1 MKSPPHLGAAKT
13 APLGLETFTIFRIL
27 FYDVFMS
34 VDSLLSVA
42 SPEPTTVFTHVT
54 PIHDASTAHG
64 WWRSAVIYQIYPR
77 SFRDL
82 NGDGIGDLAGI
93 TAELPQLAALGVD
106 AVWLS
111 PFYRSP
117 QRDAG
122 YDVSDYCDVDP
133 LFGTLHHFDAL
144 IAEANRL
151 NLRVIADLV
160 PNHCSDQHVAFQA
173 ALIAGPNSAERDMF
187 IFRDGLGP
195 DGNEPPNNW
204 QSHFGGPAWTRI
216 IESNGQ
222 PGQWFLHLFDSSQP
236 DFNWDNPAVHAE
248 FERVLRFWLD
258 RGISGF
264 RVDVAHA
271 LVKAAGLP
279 NWGGRADGNSTDGF
293 PGQDAPMFGQPA
305 LHDIYRRWR
314 SILEEYGPDRILCAE
329 ANVDPLPRLAQWVRP
344 DEMHQAFNFPYLHA
358 GLDVN
363 RLRHIITDSLV
374 SLDAVGAPSTWVL
387 SNHDVVRH
395 VSRFGYDGP
404 GPRDGDGIG
413 PDDVQPNEELGRRR
427 AAAATMFMLGLPG
440 GAYLYQG
447 EELGLPDSSSIPGSL
462 RQDPTFART
471 GGARIGRDGCRVPLP
486 WRSSEPHSGFGNGMD
501 PWLPQPESWPA
512 LARDK
517 QESDPASHLNLY
529 RRMLAL
535 RATHRLGE
543 GSLAWVEDYCSET
556 SLAYLNGNTLVIMN
570 VGAEA
575 MPLPAGETIQRSSAG
590 EGSDLPGAD
599 LPGVDLLGSGETI
612 WLTAS

>member
-1 MKSPPHLGAAKT
+1 MV
-13 APLGLETFTIFRIL
+13 
-27 FYDVFMS
+27 FYHVFMS
-34 VDSLLSVA
+34 VDSLLPVEA
-42 SPEPTTVFTHVT
+42 SAPSAAFATLT
-54 PIHDASTAHG
+54 PVHSASAAHG

-93 TAELPQLAALGVD
+93 THELAQLTELGVD

-133 LFGTLHHFDAL
+133 LFGSLADFDAL
-144 IAEANRL
+144 IYEANRL
-151 NLRVIADLV
+151 HLRVIADLV
-160 PNHCSDQHVAFQA
+160 PNHCSDQHAAFQA
-173 ALIAGPNSAERDMF
+173 ALAAPANSRERDMF
-187 IFRDGLGP
+187 IFRDGQGP
-195 DGNEPPNNW
+195 DGSEPPNNW
-204 QSHFGGPAWTRI
+204 QSHFGGPAWTQIVEPDGR
-216 IESNGQ
+216 
-222 PGQWFLHLFDSSQP
+222 PGQWYLHLFDSSQP
-236 DFNWDNPAVHAE
+236 DFNWDNDAVHAE

-279 NWGGRADGNSTDGF
+279 NWGGRADGNSSHGF
-293 PGQDAPMFGQPA
+293 PGHEAPMFGQPA

-314 SILEEYGPDRILCAE
+314 SILEEYGSDRILCAE

-395 VSRFGYDGP
+395 ATRFGYDGP

-413 PDDVQPNEELGRRR
+413 ADDLQPNEELGRRR

-447 EELGLPDSSSIPGSL
+447 EELGLPDSTSIPGSM

-471 GGARIGRDGCRVPLP
+471 GGERIGRDGCRVPLP
-486 WRSSEPHSGFGNGMD
+486 WRSSELHAGFGHGQD
-501 PWLPQPESWPA
+501 PWLPQPESWAA

-517 QESDPASHLNLY
+517 QQEDPASHLNLY
-529 RRMLAL
+529 REMLAQ
-535 RATHRLGE
+535 RAERRLGQ
-543 GSLAWVEDYCSET
+543 GSLAWVEDYCTES
-556 SLAYLNGNTLVIMN
+556 SLAYLNGDTLVIMN
-570 VGAEA
+570 VGNEP
-575 MPLPAGETIQRSSAG
+575 MPLPEGKVILRSSTADG
-590 EGSDLPGAD
+590 ALALGSDLQGT
-599 LPGVDLLGSGETI
+599 DLLGAGLLSSGESI
-612 WLTAS
+612 WLTTN

>member
-1 MKSPPHLGAAKT
+1 
-13 APLGLETFTIFRIL
+13 
-27 FYDVFMS
+27 MS
-34 VDSLLSVA
+34 VDSMLSVA
-42 SPEPTTVFTHVT
+42 THEPTTAFTHLT
-54 PIHDASTAHG
+54 PVHDASTAPG

-93 TAELPQLAALGVD
+93 TAELTHLAKLGVD

-133 LFGTLHHFDAL
+133 LFGTLADFDAL

-173 ALIAGPNSAERDMF
+173 ALIAGAGSAERDMF
-187 IFRDGLGP
+187 IFRDGQGP
-195 DGNEPPNNW
+195 DGIEPPNNW

-216 IESNGQ
+216 VEPNGQ

-279 NWGGRADGNSTDGF
+279 NWGGRADGNSSDGF

-305 LHDIYRRWR
+305 LHQIYRRWR

-427 AAAATMFMLGLPG
+427 AAAATLFMLGLAG

-447 EELGLPDSSSIPGSL
+447 EELGLPDSSDIPGNM

-471 GGARIGRDGCRVPLP
+471 GGTRIGRDGCRVPLP
-486 WRSSEPHSGFGNGMD
+486 WRSSEPHSGFGSGLD

-517 QESDPASHLNLY
+517 QEVDPASHLNLY
-529 RRMLAL
+529 RRMLDL
-535 RATHRLGE
+535 RATNRLGE
-543 GSLAWVEDYCSET
+543 GSLAWVEDYCSDT
-556 SLAYLNGNTLVIMN
+556 SLAYLNGNILVIIN
-570 VGAEA
+570 VGPEA
-575 MPLPAGETIQRSSAG
+575 MPLPAGETVLRSSAA
-590 EGSDLPGAD
+590 EAT
-599 LPGVDLLGSGETI
+599 DLLGSGETI

>member
-1 MKSPPHLGAAKT
+1 
-13 APLGLETFTIFRIL
+13 
-27 FYDVFMS
+27 MS
-34 VDSLLSVA
+34 VDSLLSVEA
-42 SPEPTTVFTHVT
+42 YEPTAAFTQIT
-54 PIHDASTAHG
+54 PVHNASDAHG

-82 NGDGIGDLAGI
+82 NGDGVGDLAGI
-93 TAELPQLAALGVD
+93 TEELGKLAALGVD

-133 LFGTLHHFDAL
+133 LFGTLTDFDAL

-173 ALIAGPNSAERDMF
+173 ALQAGPHSPERNMF

-204 QSHFGGPAWTRI
+204 QSHFGGSAWTRI
-216 IESNGQ
+216 IEADGR

-279 NWGGRADGNSTDGF
+279 NWGGRADGNSSDGF

-329 ANVDPLPRLAQWVRP
+329 ANVDPLPRLALWVRP

-358 GLDVN
+358 GLDVY
-363 RLRHIITDSLV
+363 RLRHTITDSLV

-447 EELGLPDSSSIPGSL
+447 EELGLPDSITIPAAL
-462 RQDPTFART
+462 RQDPTFSRT

-486 WRSSEPHSGFGNGMD
+486 WRAANANAGFGDGKD
-501 PWLPQPESWPA
+501 PWLPQPESWPT

-529 RRMLAL
+529 RALLAE
-535 RATHRLGE
+535 RAALRLGE
-543 GSLAWVEDYCSET
+543 GSLAWVEDYCSGS
-556 SLAYLNGNTLVIMN
+556 SLAYLNGNILVVMN
-570 VGAEA
+570 TAHQPMPMPPGELILRSSRHVGAEPQA
-575 MPLPAGETIQRSSAG
+575 
-590 EGSDLPGAD
+590 AD
-599 LPGVDLLGSGETI
+599 QISSGETV
-612 WLTAS
+612 WLKVS

>member
-1 MKSPPHLGAAKT
+1 
-13 APLGLETFTIFRIL
+13 
-27 FYDVFMS
+27 MS
-34 VDSLLSVA
+34 VDSLLQDSAV
-42 SPEPTTVFTHVT
+42 EPPAAFTQIT

-82 NGDGIGDLAGI
+82 SGDGIGDLAGI
-93 TAELPQLAALGVD
+93 TAELAQLAGLGVD

-133 LFGTLHHFDAL
+133 LFGTLTDFDAL

-151 NLRVIADLV
+151 NLRVIADIV
-160 PNHCSDQHVAFQA
+160 PNHCSDQHVDFQA
-173 ALIAGPNSAERDMF
+173 ALAAGPHSPEREVF

-204 QSHFGGPAWTRI
+204 QSHFGGPAWTRV
-216 IESNGQ
+216 IEPDGQ
-222 PGQWFLHLFDSSQP
+222 AGQWYLHLFDSSQP
-236 DFNWDNPAVHAE
+236 DFNWDNPAVRAE

-271 LVKAAGLP
+271 LVKAPGLP
-279 NWGGRADGNSTDGF
+279 NWGGRADGNSSEGF

-358 GLDVN
+358 GLDLN
-363 RLRHIITDSLV
+363 RLRHIITDSLI

-427 AAAATMFMLGLPG
+427 AAAATAFMLGLPG

-447 EELGLPDSSSIPGSL
+447 EELGLPDSTSIPASM

-486 WRSSEPHSGFGNGMD
+486 WRSAEPHAGFGHGLD
-501 PWLPQPESWPA
+501 PWLPQPESWPT
-512 LARDK
+512 LARDQ

-529 RRMLAL
+529 RALLAE
-535 RATHRLGE
+535 RARLGLGA
-543 GSLAWVEDYCSET
+543 GSLAWVEDYCTEST
-556 SLAYLNGNTLVIMN
+556 LAYLNGNTLVVMN
-570 VGAEA
+570 VGAESL
-575 MPLPAGETIQRSSAG
+575 PLPAGEVILRSSAA
-590 EGSDLPGAD
+590 EATHP
-599 LPGVDLLGSGETI
+599 LGSGETI
-612 WLTAS
+612 WLSAS

>member
-1 MKSPPHLGAAKT
+1 
-13 APLGLETFTIFRIL
+13 
-27 FYDVFMS
+27 MS
-34 VDSLLSVA
+34 VDSLLSVPGLAPTADFTQLTPVHQA
-42 SPEPTTVFTHVT
+42 SEAP
-54 PIHDASTAHG
+54 G

-82 NGDGIGDLAGI
+82 NGDGVGDLAGI
-93 TAELPQLAALGVD
+93 TAELAELAHLGVN
-106 AVWLS
+106 AIWLS

-133 LFGTLHHFDAL
+133 LFGTLGDFDAL
-144 IAEANRL
+144 IAEATRL

-173 ALIAGPNSAERDMF
+173 ALAAGPNSPERDIF
-187 IFRDGLGP
+187 IFRDGQGQ
-195 DGNEPPNNW
+195 DGNQPPNNW
-204 QSHFGGPAWTRI
+204 QSHFGGSAWTRI
-216 IESNGQ
+216 IEADGQ

-279 NWGGRADGNSTDGF
+279 DWGGRADGNSSEGF

-305 LHDIYRRWR
+305 VHDIYRRWR

-329 ANVDPLPRLAQWVRP
+329 ANVDPLPRLAEWVRP

-358 GLDVN
+358 GLDVH

-395 VSRFGYDGP
+395 VSRFGYDGS

-413 PDDVQPNEELGRRR
+413 PDDVQPNEEIGRRR
-427 AAAATMFMLGLPG
+427 AAAATLFMLGLPG

-447 EELGLPDSSSIPGSL
+447 EELGLPDATHIPGDL

-471 GGARIGRDGCRVPLP
+471 GGQRIGRDGCRVPLP
-486 WRSSEPHSGFGNGMD
+486 WRSNELHAGFGAGMD

-512 LARDK
+512 LARDLQK
-517 QESDPASHLNLY
+517 SDPASHLNLY
-529 RRMLAL
+529 RSMLAL
-535 RATHRLGE
+535 RADHRLGE
-543 GSLAWVEDYCSET
+543 GSLAWVEDLCSD
-556 SLAYLNGNTLVIMN
+556 SCLAFLNGNTLVMMN
-570 VGAEA
+570 VGHEPL
-575 MPLPAGETIQRSSAG
+575 PLPAGRLILRSFTT
-590 EGSDLPGAD
+590 EAD
-599 LPGVDLLGSGETI
+599 LDPLGSGETI

>member
-1 MKSPPHLGAAKT
+1 
-13 APLGLETFTIFRIL
+13 
-27 FYDVFMS
+27 MS
-34 VDSLLSVA
+34 VDSLLSVEA
-42 SPEPTTVFTHVT
+42 YEPTAAFTQIT
-54 PIHDASTAHG
+54 PVHNASDAHG

-82 NGDGIGDLAGI
+82 NGDGVGDLAGI
-93 TAELPQLAALGVD
+93 TEELGKLAALGVD

-133 LFGTLHHFDAL
+133 LFGTLTDFDAL

-173 ALIAGPNSAERDMF
+173 ALQAGPHSPERNMF

-204 QSHFGGPAWTRI
+204 QSHFG
-216 IESNGQ
+216 
-222 PGQWFLHLFDSSQP
+222 
-236 DFNWDNPAVHAE
+236 
-248 FERVLRFWLD
+248 
-258 RGISGF
+258 
-264 RVDVAHA
+264 
-271 LVKAAGLP
+271 KAAGLP
-279 NWGGRADGNSTDGF
+279 NWGGRADGNSSDGF

-329 ANVDPLPRLAQWVRP
+329 ANVDPLPRLALWVRP

-358 GLDVN
+358 GLDVY
-363 RLRHIITDSLV
+363 RLRHTITDSLV

-447 EELGLPDSSSIPGSL
+447 EELGLPDSTTIPAAL
-462 RQDPTFART
+462 RQDPTFSRT

-486 WRSSEPHSGFGNGMD
+486 WRAADANAGFGDGKD
-501 PWLPQPESWPA
+501 PWLPQPESWPT

-529 RRMLAL
+529 RAL
-535 RATHRLGE
+535 LMNTAHQPMPMPPGE
-543 GSLAWVEDYCSET
+543 LILRSSRH
-556 SLAYLNGNTLVIMN
+556 
-570 VGAEA
+570 VGAEPQA
-575 MPLPAGETIQRSSAG
+575 
-590 EGSDLPGAD
+590 AD
-599 LPGVDLLGSGETI
+599 QICSGETV
-612 WLTAS
+612 WLKVS

>member
-1 MKSPPHLGAAKT
+1 
-13 APLGLETFTIFRIL
+13 
-27 FYDVFMS
+27 MS
-34 VDSLLSVA
+34 VDSLLQDSAV
-42 SPEPTTVFTHVT
+42 EPPAAFTQIT

-93 TAELPQLAALGVD
+93 TAELAQLAGLGVD

-133 LFGTLHHFDAL
+133 LFGTLTDFDAL

-151 NLRVIADLV
+151 NLRVIADIV
-160 PNHCSDQHVAFQA
+160 PNHCSDQHVDFQA
-173 ALIAGPNSAERDMF
+173 ALAAGPHSPEREVF

-204 QSHFGGPAWTRI
+204 QSHFGGPAWTRV
-216 IESNGQ
+216 IEPDGQ
-222 PGQWFLHLFDSSQP
+222 AGQWYLHLFDSSQP
-236 DFNWDNPAVHAE
+236 DFNWDNPAVRAE

-271 LVKAAGLP
+271 LVKAPGLP
-279 NWGGRADGNSTDGF
+279 NWGGRADGNSSEGF

-358 GLDVN
+358 GLDLN
-363 RLRHIITDSLV
+363 RLRHIITDSLI

-427 AAAATMFMLGLPG
+427 AAAATAFMLGLPG

-447 EELGLPDSSSIPGSL
+447 EELGLPDSTSIPASM

-486 WRSSEPHSGFGNGMD
+486 WRSAEPHAGFGHGLD
-501 PWLPQPESWPA
+501 PWLPQPESWPT
-512 LARDK
+512 LARDQ

-529 RRMLAL
+529 RALLAE
-535 RATHRLGE
+535 RARLGLGA
-543 GSLAWVEDYCSET
+543 GSLAWVEDYCTEST
-556 SLAYLNGNTLVIMN
+556 LAYLNGNTLVVMN
-570 VGAEA
+570 VGAESL
-575 MPLPAGETIQRSSAG
+575 PLPAGEVILRSSAA
-590 EGSDLPGAD
+590 EATHP
-599 LPGVDLLGSGETI
+599 LGSGETI
-612 WLTAS
+612 WLSAS

>member
-1 MKSPPHLGAAKT
+1 MKSPTPLGVAKT
-13 APLGLETFTIFRIL
+13 ASLGLETFTLLRFL

-42 SPEPTTVFTHVT
+42 THEPTAAFTQLT

-82 NGDGIGDLAGI
+82 NGDGVGDLAGI
-93 TAELPQLAALGVD
+93 SAELPQLASLGVD

-122 YDVSDYCDVDP
+122 YDVSDYCNVDP
-133 LFGTLHHFDAL
+133 LFGTLADFDAL

-173 ALIAGPNSAERDMF
+173 ALTAGAGSVERDMF
-187 IFRDGLGP
+187 IFRDGQGH
-195 DGNEPPNNW
+195 DGSEPPNNW

-216 IESNGQ
+216 TEPNGQ

-279 NWGGRADGNSTDGF
+279 NWGGRADGNSSDGF

-358 GLDVN
+358 GLDVH

-413 PDDVQPNEELGRRR
+413 PDDAQPNEELGRRR

-447 EELGLPDSSSIPGSL
+447 EELGLPDSSSIPGSM

-486 WRSSEPHSGFGNGMD
+486 WRSSEPHSGFGSGMD
-501 PWLPQPESWPA
+501 PWLPQPDSWPT
-512 LARDK
+512 LARDL
-517 QESDPASHLNLY
+517 QEADPASHLNLY
-529 RRMLAL
+529 RAMLAE
-535 RATHRLGE
+535 RAMLRLGQ
-543 GSLAWVEDYCSET
+543 GSLSWVEDYCTGS

-570 VGAEA
+570 VGSDP
-575 MPLPAGETIQRSSAG
+575 MPIPAGGTILRSAPAS
-590 EGSDLPGAD
+590 GAD
-599 LPGVDLLGSGETI
+599 QPGTDQLGSGETI
-612 WLTAS
+612 WLTVS

>member
-1 MKSPPHLGAAKT
+1 
-13 APLGLETFTIFRIL
+13 
-27 FYDVFMS
+27 MS

-42 SPEPTTVFTHVT
+42 THEPTAAFTQLT

-82 NGDGIGDLAGI
+82 NGDGVGDLAGI
-93 TAELPQLAALGVD
+93 SAELPQLASLGVD

-122 YDVSDYCDVDP
+122 YDVSDYCNVDP
-133 LFGTLHHFDAL
+133 LFGTLADFDAL

-173 ALIAGPNSAERDMF
+173 ALTAGAGSVERDMF
-187 IFRDGLGP
+187 IFRDGQGH
-195 DGNEPPNNW
+195 DGSEPPNNW

-216 IESNGQ
+216 TEPNGQ

-279 NWGGRADGNSTDGF
+279 NWGGRADGNSSDGF

-358 GLDVN
+358 GLDVH

-413 PDDVQPNEELGRRR
+413 PDDAQPNEELGRRR

-447 EELGLPDSSSIPGSL
+447 EELGLPDSSSIPGSM

-486 WRSSEPHSGFGNGMD
+486 WRSSEPHSGFGSGMD
-501 PWLPQPESWPA
+501 PWLPQPDSWPT
-512 LARDK
+512 LARDL
-517 QESDPASHLNLY
+517 QEADPASHLNLY
-529 RRMLAL
+529 RAMLAE
-535 RATHRLGE
+535 RAMLRLGQ
-543 GSLAWVEDYCSET
+543 GSLSWVEDYCTGS

-570 VGAEA
+570 VGSDP
-575 MPLPAGETIQRSSAG
+575 MPIPAGGTILRSAPAS
-590 EGSDLPGAD
+590 GAD
-599 LPGVDLLGSGETI
+599 QPGTDQLGSGETI
-612 WLTAS
+612 WLTVS

>member
-1 MKSPPHLGAAKT
+1 M
-13 APLGLETFTIFRIL
+13 IL
-27 FYDVFMS
+27 FYDDSMS
-34 VDSLLSVA
+34 VDSLLQDSAV
-42 SPEPTTVFTHVT
+42 EPPAAFTQIT
-54 PIHDASTAHG
+54 PIRDASTAHG

-93 TAELPQLAALGVD
+93 TAELAQLAGLGVD

-133 LFGTLHHFDAL
+133 LFGTLTDFDAL

-151 NLRVIADLV
+151 NLRVIADIV

-173 ALIAGPNSAERDMF
+173 ALAAGPHSPEREVF

-204 QSHFGGPAWTRI
+204 QSHFGGPAWTRV
-216 IESNGQ
+216 IEPDGRA
-222 PGQWFLHLFDSSQP
+222 GQWYLHLFDSSQP

-258 RGISGF
+258 RGITGF

-271 LVKAAGLP
+271 LVKAPGLP
-279 NWGGRADGNSTDGF
+279 NWGGRADGNSSEGF

-358 GLDVN
+358 GLDLN
-363 RLRHIITDSLV
+363 RLRHIITDSLI

-427 AAAATMFMLGLPG
+427 AAAATAFMLGLPG

-447 EELGLPDSSSIPGSL
+447 EELGLPDSTSIPASM

-486 WRSSEPHSGFGNGMD
+486 WRSAEPHAGFGHGLD
-501 PWLPQPESWPA
+501 PWLPQPKSWPT
-512 LARDK
+512 LARDQ

-529 RRMLAL
+529 RALLAE
-535 RATHRLGE
+535 RARLRLGA
-543 GSLAWVEDYCSET
+543 GSLAWVEDYCTEST
-556 SLAYLNGNTLVIMN
+556 LAYLNGNTLVVMN
-570 VGAEA
+570 VGAESL
-575 MPLPAGETIQRSSAG
+575 PLPAGEVILRSSAA
-590 EGSDLPGAD
+590 EAMHP
-599 LPGVDLLGSGETI
+599 LGSGETI
-612 WLTAS
+612 WLSAS

>member
-1 MKSPPHLGAAKT
+1 
-13 APLGLETFTIFRIL
+13 
-27 FYDVFMS
+27 MS
-34 VDSLLSVA
+34 VDSLLTAEAVDPA
-42 SPEPTTVFTHVT
+42 FATLT
-54 PIHDASTAHG
+54 PVHRASTAHG

-93 TAELPQLAALGVD
+93 TAELPQLAELGVD

-133 LFGTLHHFDAL
+133 LFGRLVDFDAL

-151 NLRVIADLV
+151 QLRVIADIV

-173 ALIAGPNSAERDMF
+173 AKAAPANSPERDMF

-195 DGNEPPNNW
+195 EGTEPPNNW

-216 IESNGQ
+216 TEPDRQ
-222 PGQWFLHLFDSSQP
+222 PGQWYLHLFDSSQP
-236 DFNWDNPAVHAE
+236 DFNWHNPAVHAE

-271 LVKAAGLP
+271 LVKAPGLP
-279 NWGGRADGNSTDGF
+279 DWGGRPDGNSTDGF

-329 ANVDPLPRLAQWVRP
+329 ANVDPLPRLAQWVRH
-344 DEMHQAFNFPYLHA
+344 DEMHQAFNFPFLHA
-358 GLDVN
+358 GLDVD
-363 RLRHIITDSLV
+363 RLRHIVTDSLV

-395 VSRFGYDGP
+395 ASRFGYDGP

-413 PDDVQPNEELGRRR
+413 PSDPQPNEQLGRRR

-447 EELGLPDSSSIPGSL
+447 EELGLPDSTSIPGSL
-462 RQDPTFART
+462 RQDPAFART

-486 WRSSEPHSGFGNGMD
+486 WRSSEMHAGFGAGRD
-501 PWLPQPESWPA
+501 PWLPLPESWSN

-517 QESDPASHLNLY
+517 QQADPASHLNLY
-529 RRMLAL
+529 REMLAQRSTL
-535 RATHRLGE
+535 QLGR
-543 GSLAWVEDYCSET
+543 GSLAWVEDYCSHT
-556 SLAYLNGNTLVIMN
+556 SLGYLNGSTLVVMN
-570 VGAEA
+570 VGTEP
-575 MPLPAGETIQRSSAG
+575 MPLPEGEVLLRSSA
-590 EGSDLPGAD
+590 AD
-599 LPGVDLLGSGETI
+599 RNDPLGSGETI
-612 WLTAS
+612 WLITS